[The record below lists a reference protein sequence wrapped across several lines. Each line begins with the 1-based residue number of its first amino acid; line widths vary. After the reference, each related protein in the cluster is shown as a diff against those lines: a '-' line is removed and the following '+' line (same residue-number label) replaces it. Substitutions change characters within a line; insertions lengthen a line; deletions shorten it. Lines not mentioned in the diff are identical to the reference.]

1 LRTKSV
7 DKVAKGG
14 RVQKL
19 LILGT
24 FGLIAQ
30 LVDGTL
36 GMAYGVTTTT
46 LLLTVGAAP
55 AIASATVHL
64 AEVGTTLASGTAH
77 WHFGNVDW
85 RTVGLMA
92 APGATG
98 AFIGAIVLSSLSAEI
113 AEPWIA
119 AILFFL
125 GLYILVRF
133 SRRRQTPKPKPGH
146 GRLRAVFLAP
156 LGAFA
161 GLIDAMGGGG
171 WGPIGTSSLL
181 SSGRLEP
188 RKVVGSIDTS
198 EFLVTVGA
206 SAGFLIS
213 LSFVQIN
220 VGWLLALLVG
230 GLIAAPIAA
239 WLVRKLPARIL
250 GAAIGGL
257 ILVTNTKTF
266 GEAVGAPS
274 GVLVA
279 AYVVFISIWLAAIA
293 SAVVAV
299 RRDVRAVPQ
308 PA

>member
-1 LRTKSV
+1 L
-7 DKVAKGG
+7 
-14 RVQKL
+14 
-19 LILGT
+19 
-24 FGLIAQ
+24 
-30 LVDGTL
+30 
-36 GMAYGVTTTT
+36 
-46 LLLTVGAAP
+46 
-55 AIASATVHL
+55 
-64 AEVGTTLASGTAH
+64 
-77 WHFGNVDW
+77 
-85 RTVGLMA
+85 
-92 APGATG
+92 
-98 AFIGAIVLSSLSAEI
+98 
-113 AEPWIA
+113 
-119 AILFFL
+119 
-125 GLYILVRF
+125 
-133 SRRRQTPKPKPGH
+133 
-146 GRLRAVFLAP
+146 
-156 LGAFA
+156 
-161 GLIDAMGGGG
+161 
-171 WGPIGTSSLL
+171 
-181 SSGRLEP
+181 
-188 RKVVGSIDTS
+188 
-198 EFLVTVGA
+198 A

>member
-1 LRTKSV
+1 M
-7 DKVAKGG
+7 
-14 RVQKL
+14 QKL
-19 LILGT
+19 LIFGL

-46 LLLTVGAAP
+46 LLLTAGAAP

-77 WHFGNVDW
+77 WRFGNVDW

-92 APGATG
+92 APGG
-98 AFIGAIVLSSLSAEI
+98 AAAFVGAVILSSLSAEV
-113 AEPWIA
+113 AEPWVA

-125 GLYILVRF
+125 GVYILWRF
-133 SRRRQTPKPKPGH
+133 SHRRHRVEPKGDST
-146 GRLRAVFLAP
+146 GFRAAFLSP

-181 SSGRLEP
+181 ASGRLEP

-198 EFLVTVGA
+198 EFLVTIGA
-206 SAGFLIS
+206 SAGFLAA
-213 LSFVQIN
+213 LSFEQIN
-220 VGWLLALLVG
+220 IGLLVALLLG

-239 WLVRKLPARIL
+239 WLVRKLPARVL
-250 GAAIGGL
+250 GAAVGGL
-257 ILVTNTKTF
+257 IVVTNTRTF
-266 GEAVGAPS
+266 GEAIGAPS
-274 GVLVA
+274 AALVGAYIVFVAIWIA
-279 AYVVFISIWLAAIA
+279 AVIAAVI
-293 SAVVAV
+293 AV
-299 RRDVRAVPQ
+299 RRDLRARPQ
-308 PA
+308 PS

>member
-1 LRTKSV
+1 M
-7 DKVAKGG
+7 
-14 RVQKL
+14 
-19 LILGT
+19 

-46 LLLTVGAAP
+46 LLLAAGAAP

-64 AEVGTTLASGTAH
+64 AEIGTTLASGTAH
-77 WHFGNVDW
+77 WRFGNVDW

-92 APGATG
+92 APGAIG
-98 AFIGAIVLSSLSAEI
+98 AFVGAVVLSSLSAEV
-113 AEPWIA
+113 AEPWVA

-125 GLYILVRF
+125 GVYILVRF
-133 SRRRQTPKPKPGH
+133 SRRRQTPERDPAK
-146 GRLRAVFLAP
+146 GRLRAIFLSP
-156 LGAFA
+156 LGALA
-161 GLIDAMGGGG
+161 GLVDAMGGGG

-198 EFLVTVGA
+198 EFLVTLGA
-206 SAGFLIS
+206 SAGFLIA
-213 LSFVQIN
+213 LSFAEIN
-220 VGWLLALLVG
+220 VGWLVALLAG

-239 WLVRKLPARIL
+239 WLVRKLPARVL
-250 GAAIGGL
+250 GAAVGGL
-257 ILVTNTKTF
+257 ILVTNMKTF
-266 GEAVGAPS
+266 GEAIGVAS
-274 GVLVA
+274 EILVAAYAVLVA
-279 AYVVFISIWLAAIA
+279 AWIGGIV

-299 RRDVRAVPQ
+299 RRDGRAVPQ

>member
-1 LRTKSV
+1 MRTL
-7 DKVAKGG
+7 
-14 RVQKL
+14 L
-19 LILGT
+19 LIGIVGM
-24 FGLIAQ
+24 FAQ
-30 LVDGTL
+30 LVDGAL
-36 GMAYGVTTTT
+36 GMGYGVTSTT
-46 LLLTVGAAP
+46 LLLAVGLSPAA
-55 AIASATVHL
+55 ASASVHL
-64 AEVGTTLASGTAH
+64 AKIGTGLASGIAH
-77 WHFGNVDW
+77 WRFGNVDW

-92 APGATG
+92 APGAIG
-98 AFIGAIVLSSLSAEI
+98 AFVGAIVLSSLSAEI

-133 SRRRQTPKPKPGH
+133 SRGRQTPKPKPGQ
-146 GRLRAVFLAP
+146 GRLRAIFLAP

-206 SAGFLIS
+206 SAGFLLS
-213 LSFVQIN
+213 LSFAQIN
-220 VGWLLALLVG
+220 VGWLVALLVG

-266 GEAVGAPS
+266 GEAVGAPT

-293 SAVVAV
+293 SSVVAV
-299 RRDVRAVPQ
+299 RRDVRTVPQ

>member
-1 LRTKSV
+1 M
-7 DKVAKGG
+7 
-14 RVQKL
+14 QKL

-55 AIASATVHL
+55 AIASATVHF

>member
-1 LRTKSV
+1 MH
-7 DKVAKGG
+7 
-14 RVQKL
+14 KL
-19 LILGT
+19 LILGL
-24 FGLIAQ
+24 FGLVAQ

-46 LLLTVGAAP
+46 LLLTAGAAP

-77 WHFGNVDW
+77 WRFGNVDW

-92 APGATG
+92 VPGAVAAFFG
-98 AFIGAIVLSSLSAEI
+98 AVILSSLSAEV
-113 AEPWIA
+113 AEPWVA
-119 AILFFL
+119 AILFSL
-125 GLYILVRF
+125 GLYILWRF
-133 SRRRQTPKPKPGH
+133 SRPRQRREPSPDRTP
-146 GRLRAVFLAP
+146 LRAVFLSP

-181 SSGRLEP
+181 ASERLEP

-206 SAGFLIS
+206 SAGFLVA
-213 LSFVQIN
+213 LSFSEIN
-220 VGWLLALLVG
+220 VGWLVALLLG

-239 WLVRKLPARIL
+239 WLVRKLPARVL
-250 GAAIGGL
+250 GAAVGGL

-266 GEAVGAPS
+266 GEAVGAPAE
-274 GVLVA
+274 VLVA
-279 AYVVFISIWLAAIA
+279 AYILFIAVWIAAIA
-293 SAVVAV
+293 LAVVAV
-299 RRDVRAVPQ
+299 RRDLRASPQ

>member
-1 LRTKSV
+1 MR
-7 DKVAKGG
+7 
-14 RVQKL
+14 KL
-19 LILGT
+19 LLLGL

-36 GMAYGVTTTT
+36 GMAYGVTSTT
-46 LLLTVGAAP
+46 LLLTIGTAP

-64 AEVGTTLASGTAH
+64 AEVGTTLASGASH
-77 WHFGNVDW
+77 WRFGNVDW
-85 RTVGLMA
+85 RTVALLA
-92 APGATG
+92 APGAVGAFTG
-98 AFIGAIVLSSLSAEI
+98 AIILSSLSAEV

-133 SRRRQTPKPKPGH
+133 ARRRHTPGAEHEP
-146 GRLRAVFLAP
+146 RRVRARFLSP

-181 SSGRLEP
+181 ASGRLEP
-188 RKVVGSIDTS
+188 RKVVGSVSTA
-198 EFLVTVGA
+198 EFVVTVAA
-206 SAGFLIS
+206 SLGFLIG
-213 LSFVQIN
+213 LSFSEITVS
-220 VGWLLALLVG
+220 WLLALLVG
-230 GLIAAPIAA
+230 GVLAAPLAA
-239 WLVRKLPARIL
+239 WLVRALPARVL
-250 GAAIGGL
+250 GASVGGL

-266 GEAVGAPS
+266 GEAVGVS
-274 GVLVA
+274 GEVLVA
-279 AYVVFISIWLAAIA
+279 TYAVLLVAWVVAVA

-299 RRDVRAVPQ
+299 RRDGRSVPQ

>member
-1 LRTKSV
+1 
-7 DKVAKGG
+7 
-14 RVQKL
+14 VQKL
-19 LILGT
+19 LILGF

-30 LVDGTL
+30 LIDGTL
-36 GMAYGVTTTT
+36 GMAYGVTSTT
-46 LLLTVGAAP
+46 LLLSAGAAP

-77 WHFGNVDW
+77 WRFGNVDW

-92 APGATG
+92 APGAIG
-98 AFIGAIVLSSLSAEI
+98 AFVGAVVLSSLSAEI
-113 AEPWIA
+113 AEPWVA

-125 GLYILVRF
+125 GVYILIRF
-133 SRRRQTPKPKPGH
+133 SRRRKTHEPQA
-146 GRLRAVFLAP
+146 GRSRLKAIFLSP

-198 EFLVTVGA
+198 EFVVTLGA
-206 SAGFLIS
+206 SAGFLVA
-213 LSFVQIN
+213 LSFAQIN
-220 VGWLLALLVG
+220 VGWLVALLLG

-239 WLVRKLPARIL
+239 WLVRKLPARVL
-250 GAAIGGL
+250 GAAVGGL

-266 GEAVGAPS
+266 GEAVGVS
-274 GVLVA
+274 GEVLAVAYAVLVA
-279 AYVVFISIWLAAIA
+279 VWVGAVA

-299 RRDVRAVPQ
+299 RRDAGAAPQ

>member
-1 LRTKSV
+1 MR
-7 DKVAKGG
+7 
-14 RVQKL
+14 KL
-19 LILGT
+19 LILGL

-46 LLLTVGAAP
+46 LLLTAGAAP

-77 WHFGNVDW
+77 WRFGNVDW
-85 RTVGLMA
+85 RTVGWMA
-92 APGATG
+92 VPGAVA
-98 AFIGAIVLSSLSAEI
+98 AFIGAVILSSLSAEV
-113 AEPWIA
+113 AEPWVA
-119 AILFFL
+119 AILFAL
-125 GLYILVRF
+125 GVYILWRF
-133 SRRRQTPKPKPGH
+133 SHRRQPVQPKGEPKGF
-146 GRLRAVFLAP
+146 RAVFLSP

-181 SSGRLEP
+181 ASGRLEP

-198 EFLVTVGA
+198 EFLVTLGA
-206 SAGFLIS
+206 SVGFLVA
-213 LSFVQIN
+213 LSFTQIN
-220 VGWLLALLVG
+220 IGWLVALLVG

-239 WLVRKLPARIL
+239 WLVRKLPARVL
-250 GAAIGGL
+250 GAAVGGL
-257 ILVTNTKTF
+257 IVVTNTKTF

-274 GVLVA
+274 VALVA
-279 AYVVFISIWLAAIA
+279 AYVLFVTVWIAAIV

-299 RRDVRAVPQ
+299 RRDLRATPQ